1 MSTGQPALGP
11 PVAAPRFMEID
22 ISRPARALG
31 VLRLSDYTLVVG
43 CGLGAFGILPD
54 LISSTAHGR
63 WAEVVVEGL
72 MAATMAFAA
81 FTGWRH
87 VGIIDPRV
95 WRSYLRVFPALAGVG
110 VLISLSTVFQWS
122 SSGKHPL
129 EDVHLLMSFF
139 GGLWFAGLAIPGFV
153 CVTLLRRMRVA
164 PMGVPLG
171 KLLTGLI
178 ERGGEEAPR
187 ITRAERPRFRRG
199 VVFAAL
205 GACVLLATTLAPVPA
220 DSQKASAFYKVT
232 LQLNTLAFFLIV
244 RARRHFQVSADSLLA
259 VDKRPPILFLRSFT
273 DDERQQYGNSQSAL
287 LDFSLETRLANH
299 FLHFGPFI
307 AVGSSKDTVPQPGA
321 ARALLAD
328 DEWQARVLGW
338 MESASL
344 IVMYCG
350 KTKWVNWEL
359 QKIIERGRS
368 TSLILMLPEVKGWR
382 ASKRRKDIAERIQQL
397 REAFRSTQWIEDLTE
412 FHDFLGLRA
421 MLFRADGS
429 MVMVRSRSRS
439 RDSYHLAALIAHQ
452 QLLDPMPAL
461 EPAAARV
468 AARTRHPW
476 RWIGASVVGT
486 AAVLLAALF
495 YIGVSNEPSRLAFKK
510 GELFYAKPVTEA
522 EAGRVGQFL
531 LDREYFSD
539 GKAVT
544 VRLDRN
550 DARYQLQFVINPSYA
565 DDLIFATQLGVIGH
579 DISRDV
585 LGGKPLDV
593 LLSDNQ
599 WKPIRALP
607 ASAKL
612 TFGKGDLYYTDP
624 VTAEQARA
632 VGALLRKFGFFRADR
647 SVTVHLGRE
656 QNIYQIRFVIDR
668 SGFDDPSVVKDF
680 RVLTSAVAEQALGNE
695 PVMLHLCDEDLHT
708 LRSERIEGK

>member
-1 MSTGQPALGP
+1 
-11 PVAAPRFMEID
+11 
-22 ISRPARALG
+22 LG
-31 VLRLSDYTLVVG
+31 VLRMSDYTLVVG

-81 FTGWRH
+81 YTGWRH

-110 VLISLSTVFQWS
+110 ALISLATAIQWS
-122 SSGKHPL
+122 SSGKNPL
-129 EDVHLLMSFF
+129 EDLHLLMSFF

-153 CVTLLRRMRVA
+153 CVMLLRRMRVA

-187 ITRAERPRFRRG
+187 ITRVERPRFRRG

-205 GACVLLATTLAPVPA
+205 GACVLLATTLAPVPV
-220 DSQKASAFYKVT
+220 DSRTASAFYKVT

-273 DDERQQYGNSQSAL
+273 
-287 LDFSLETRLANH
+287 
-299 FLHFGPFI
+299 
-307 AVGSSKDTVPQPGA
+307 
-321 ARALLAD
+321 D

-397 REAFRSTQWIEDLTE
+397 REAFRSTRWIEDLTE
-412 FHDFLGLRA
+412 FNDFLGLRA

-468 AARTRHPW
+468 AERMRHTW

-486 AAVLLAALF
+486 AAVLVAALF

-510 GELFYAKPVTEA
+510 GELYYAKPVTEA

-531 LDREYFSD
+531 LDREFFSD
-539 GKAVT
+539 GKALT

-550 DARYQLQFVINPSYA
+550 EARYQLQFVINPSYA
-565 DDLIFATQLGVIGH
+565 DDLIFATQLGVMGH

-593 LLSDNQ
+593 LLSDNR
-599 WKPIRALP
+599 WKPLRAVP

-612 TFGKGDLYYTDP
+612 TFGRGELYYTDP

-632 VGALLRKFGFFRADR
+632 VGDLLHKFGFFTDDR
-647 SVTVHLGRE
+647 SVSVHLGRE
-656 QNIYQIRFVIDR
+656 QNIYQIRFVINR
-668 SGFDDPSVVKDF
+668 SGVDDPSVVKDF
-680 RVLTSAVAEQALGNE
+680 RVLARAVAEQALGNE
-695 PVMLHLCDEDLHT
+695 PVMLHLCDEELQT
-708 LRSERIEGK
+708 LKRERILGQ